1 MTKKPRQPRSMPYI
15 KLFQSILTSTIWNE
29 SNEDRI
35 VWITL
40 MALADK
46 HGEIQG
52 SIPGIARM
60 ANVDPDKCRAAFD
73 KFLSEDPDSRSKTAG
88 GRRLEVI
95 DGGWA
100 LINHQKYRAMASKED
115 EKAKTSER
123 VARHRARKATT
134 PLNP

>member
-1 MTKKPRQPRSMPYI
+1 MPYI

-60 ANVDPDKCRAAFD
+60 ANVDIDKCRSAFD

-115 EKAKTSER
+115 EKVKTSER
-123 VARHRARKATT
+123 VARHRARKANTT
-134 PLNP
+134 SP